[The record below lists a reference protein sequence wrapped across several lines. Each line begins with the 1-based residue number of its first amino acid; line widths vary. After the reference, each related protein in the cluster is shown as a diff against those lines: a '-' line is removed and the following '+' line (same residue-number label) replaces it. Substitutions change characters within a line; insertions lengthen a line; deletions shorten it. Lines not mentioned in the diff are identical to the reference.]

1 MIKKLSNPSDMNTTF
16 RTKCSQYW
24 QTLQSELLP
33 QQAADLE
40 GLTPK
45 LEHIIRV
52 LEWVRVEE
60 FVAGDAGFG
69 RPQLERCSMAR
80 AYCVKAV
87 LGFERTSEL
96 LDRLKID
103 RKLRGICGFPLWKR
117 LPSAATFSRAFGEF
131 AKDGLADKAHKA
143 LVQSALSEQILGA
156 ISRDSTAIIAREK
169 PIKVEPAPKAPKIP
183 RKRGRPAIG
192 EIREP
197 VVVEPSRIQIQ
208 RTQTLEQITA
218 DLPTYC
224 AHGTKTNAKGYKE
237 SWNGYK
243 LHLDTANCGVI
254 VSALTTSA
262 SMHDSQACIPLSM
275 MSSQRVTYLY
285 ELADAAYCSEELR
298 AHSIQGNHI
307 PLFDHNPRGGV
318 KREFEPWHAHLYKDR
333 TGAERVNAELK
344 DGRGLRQVWVQGHA
358 KVHAH
363 LMFGVLALC
372 ADQLMRLLE

>member
-1 MIKKLSNPSDMNTTF
+1 MKQPSNPSKINTTF
-16 RTKCSQYW
+16 RTRCSQYW

-33 QQAADLE
+33 MQAADFE
-40 GLTPK
+40 GLTPT
-45 LEHIIRV
+45 LERVIRV
-52 LEWVRVEE
+52 LEWVRIEE
-60 FVAGDAGFG
+60 FVGGGAGFG
-69 RPQLERCSMAR
+69 RPQKERCSMAR

-87 LGFERTSEL
+87 LGFECTTEL
-96 LDRLKID
+96 LDRLKVD
-103 RKLRGICGFPLWKR
+103 RKLRRICGLSLWKM
-117 LPSAATFSRAFGEF
+117 LPSEATFSRAFGEF

-143 LVQSALSEQILGA
+143 LIQSALAGEILGA
-156 ISRDSTAIIAREK
+156 VSRDSTAITARERPVK
-169 PIKVEPAPKAPKIP
+169 IESAPKAPKIA
-183 RKRGRPAIG
+183 RKRGRPAKG

-197 VVVEPSRIQIQ
+197 VIEAPSRIQIQ
-208 RTQTLEQITA
+208 RTQTLEQIVA
-218 DLPTYC
+218 DLPKYC

-237 SWNGYK
+237 SWSGYK

-298 AHSIQGNHI
+298 AHSKQGNHI
-307 PLFDHNPRGGV
+307 PLFDHNPRGGE

-333 TGAERVNAELK
+333 TGAERANAELK

-363 LMFGVLALC
+363 LMFAVLVLS
-372 ADQLMRLLE
+372 ADQLMRLLQ